1 MSLVVKL
8 GGSIAENPSALEK
21 VIRGIREITNGNPF
35 VLVHGGGKQI
45 TTFLSELGIETYF
58 VDGER
63 YTDRRTMEIVE
74 MVLSGLVNK
83 QITSVLCHMG
93 IKSIGISGRDLNL
106 ITTRRKIELGYV
118 GEIKSVNVEPIRK
131 LLEIGFTL
139 VLSPVSETEDGLP
152 CNVNAD
158 FVAIEVGKALKA
170 DKLFLFTDVVGILD
184 GNKNLIPKLD
194 IEKAKSL
201 MEKGII
207 KEGMIPK
214 VKSAISAIDAG
225 VKEVWIGNS
234 LTQGTI
240 IRGKNDGS

>member
-21 VIRGIREITNGNPF
+21 VIRGIKDIANGHPF

-45 TTFLSELGIETYF
+45 TNLLSELGIETYF
-58 VDGER
+58 VEGER
-63 YTDRRTMEIVE
+63 YTDRRTMEVVE

-93 IKSIGISGRDLNL
+93 IRSIGISGRDLGL
-106 ITTRRKIELGYV
+106 ITTRRKLELGYV
-118 GEIKSVNVEPIRK
+118 GEIKSINVEPIEK
-131 LLEIGFTL
+131 LLDLGFTL

-170 DKLFLFTDVVGILD
+170 DKLFLFTDVAGILD

-194 IEKAKSL
+194 IDTAKSL
-201 MEKGII
+201 IEKGIV

-214 VKSAISAIDAG
+214 VKSAISAIDGG
-225 VKEVWIGNS
+225 VREVWIGNNLS
-234 LTQGTI
+234 QGTI
-240 IRGKNDGS
+240 IRGKKDGH

>member
-21 VIRGIREITNGNPF
+21 VVRGIESIVNGNPF

-45 TTFLSELGIETYF
+45 TNLLSELGIETYF
-58 VDGER
+58 VEGER
-63 YTDRRTMEIVE
+63 YTDRRTMEVVE

-93 IKSIGISGRDLNL
+93 IKSIGISGRDLGL
-106 ITTRRKIELGYV
+106 ITTKRKIELGYV
-118 GEIKSVNVEPIRK
+118 GEIKSVNVEPIEK
-131 LLEIGFTL
+131 LLGLGFTL

-170 DKLFLFTDVVGILD
+170 DKLLLFTDVVGILD
-184 GNKNLIPKLD
+184 GNKNLIPRLD
-194 IEKAKSL
+194 VDMAKSL
-201 MEKGII
+201 IEKGII

-214 VKSAISAIDAG
+214 VKSAISAVNAG
-225 VKEVWIGNS
+225 VKEVWIGNN
-234 LTQGTI
+234 LNQGTV
-240 IRGKNDGS
+240 IRGKRDGL

>member
-21 VIRGIREITNGNPF
+21 VVRGIRDIANGNPF
-35 VLVHGGGKQI
+35 VLIHGGGKQI
-45 TTFLSELGIETYF
+45 TNLLSELGIETYF
-58 VDGER
+58 VEGER
-63 YTDRRTMEIVE
+63 YTDRRTMEVVE
-74 MVLSGLVNK
+74 MVLSGLINK

-93 IKSIGISGRDLNL
+93 IKSLGISGRDLSL

-118 GEIKSVNVEPIRK
+118 GEIKSVDVEPIKK
-131 LLEIGFTL
+131 LLELGFTL

-194 IEKAKSL
+194 IDLAKSL
-201 MEKGII
+201 IEKGII
-207 KEGMIPK
+207 REGMIPK

-225 VKEVWIGNS
+225 VREVWIGNN
-234 LTQGTI
+234 LAQGTI
-240 IRGKNDGS
+240 IRGRKDGH

>member
-21 VIRGIREITNGNPF
+21 VVRGIRDIANGNPF
-35 VLVHGGGKQI
+35 VLIHGGGKQI
-45 TTFLSELGIETYF
+45 TNLLSELGIETYF
-58 VDGER
+58 VEGER
-63 YTDRRTMEIVE
+63 YTDRRTMEVVE
-74 MVLSGLVNK
+74 MVLSGLINK
-83 QITSVLCHMG
+83 QITSVLCHIG
-93 IKSIGISGRDLNL
+93 IKSIGISGRDLGL

-118 GEIKSVNVEPIRK
+118 GEIKSVDVEPIKK
-131 LLEIGFTL
+131 LLELGFTL

-158 FVAIEVGKALKA
+158 FVAIELGKALKA

-194 IEKAKSL
+194 IVLAKSL
-201 MEKGII
+201 IEKGII
-207 KEGMIPK
+207 REGMIPK

-225 VKEVWIGNS
+225 VREVWIGNN
-234 LTQGTI
+234 LAQGTI
-240 IRGKNDGS
+240 IRGKKDVH

>member
-21 VIRGIREITNGNPF
+21 VIRGIREIANGDPF

-45 TTFLSELGIETYF
+45 TAFLSELGIETYF

-118 GEIKSVNVEPIRK
+118 GEIKSVNVEPIKK

-158 FVAIEVGKALKA
+158 YVAIEVGKALKA

-225 VKEVWIGNS
+225 VKEVWIGNN
-234 LTQGTI
+234 LGQGTI
-240 IRGKNDGS
+240 IRGKKDGF

>member
-21 VIRGIREITNGNPF
+21 VIRGIREIANGNPF

-83 QITSVLCHMG
+83 QITSILCHMG

-118 GEIKSVNVEPIRK
+118 GEIKYVNVEPIKK

-184 GNKNLIPKLD
+184 GNKNLIPNLD
-194 IEKAKSL
+194 LEKAKSL

-225 VKEVWIGNS
+225 VKEVWIGNN
-234 LTQGTI
+234 LTQGTV
-240 IRGKNDGS
+240 IRGKDDGS

>member
-21 VIRGIREITNGNPF
+21 VIRGIKEIANGNPF

-45 TTFLSELGIETYF
+45 TTLLSELGIETYF
-58 VDGER
+58 VEGER

-83 QITSVLCHMG
+83 QISSVLCHMG
-93 IKSIGISGRDLNL
+93 IKSIGISGRDLGL
-106 ITTRRKIELGYV
+106 ITTKRKIELGYV
-118 GEIKSVNVEPIRK
+118 GEIKSVNAEPIKK
-131 LLEIGFTL
+131 LLDIGFTL
-139 VLSPVSETEDGLP
+139 VLSPVSEAEDGLP

-158 FVAIEVGKALKA
+158 FVAIEVGKALKTE
-170 DKLFLFTDVVGILD
+170 KLFLFTDVTGILD

-194 IEKAKSL
+194 VDKARSL
-201 MEKGII
+201 IEKGII

-214 VKSAISAIDAG
+214 VKSAISAIEAG
-225 VKEVWIGNS
+225 VKEVWIGNN
-234 LTQGTI
+234 LTQGTV
-240 IRGKNDGS
+240 IRGKEDGS

>member
-21 VIRGIREITNGNPF
+21 VVRGIKDISNGNPF
-35 VLVHGGGKQI
+35 VLVHGGGRQI
-45 TTFLSELGIETYF
+45 TSFLSELGIETYF

-63 YTDRRTMEIVE
+63 YTDRRTMEVVE

-83 QITSVLCHMG
+83 QITSILCHMG
-93 IKSIGISGRDLNL
+93 IKSIGLSGRDLSL
-106 ITTRRKIELGYV
+106 ITARRKIELGYV
-118 GEIKSVNVEPIRK
+118 GEIKSVDASSIKK
-131 LLEIGFTL
+131 LLDSGFTI

-170 DKLFLFTDVVGILD
+170 DKLFLFTDVLGILD
-184 GNKNLIPKLD
+184 GNRRLIPRLD
-194 IEKAKSL
+194 IENAQSL
-201 MEKGII
+201 IDKGII

-214 VKSAISAIDAG
+214 VKSAISAILAG
-225 VKEVWIGNS
+225 VKEVWIGNN
-234 LTQGTI
+234 LGQGTI
-240 IRGKNDGS
+240 IRGKSDGS